1 MTSSSSKPKVET
13 VENPEKAALV
23 EVEAPLR
30 VSAAPG
36 FLGQTMV
43 IFKKDLLIESRTGE
57 VLMTSAFFAVLVV
70 VISSLAYY
78 LGPDTRAQ
86 VASGVI
92 WLAVAFATILSLS
105 KSWQREREEGAFEA
119 LLVSPLL
126 PSALFAGKTC
136 SLLSFLVVIECVVLP
151 ITALFFSVDLF
162 KVGLGL
168 GLIAL
173 FATPGI
179 AASATLFGVMTV
191 RTRARDLILA
201 VVLFPL
207 LSPMLLSAVVATR
220 ELLSGGTVSEIW
232 DYLKLMAVFDLVFIA
247 GGLGLFGTLTEA

>member
-1 MTSSSSKPKVET
+1 VI
-13 VENPEKAALV
+13 
-23 EVEAPLR
+23 LR
-30 VSAAPG
+30 
-36 FLGQTMV
+36 
-43 IFKKDLLIESRTGE
+43 KDLLIESRTGE

-70 VISSLAYY
+70 VMSSLAYY

-86 VASGVI
+86 VAAGVI

-126 PSALFAGKTC
+126 PSALFAGKAC
-136 SLLSFLVVIECVVLP
+136 SLLSFLFVIECVVLP
-151 ITALFFSVDLF
+151 ITALFFSVDLLQLGP
-162 KVGLGL
+162 GLGV
-168 GLIAL
+168 IVL

-207 LSPMLLSAVVATR
+207 LSPLLLSAVVATR
-220 ELLSGGTVSEIW
+220 ELLSGVALSELW
-232 DYLKLMAVFDLVFIA
+232 DYMKLMAVFDLIFIA
-247 GGLGLFGTLTEA
+247 GGLGLFGTLTEG